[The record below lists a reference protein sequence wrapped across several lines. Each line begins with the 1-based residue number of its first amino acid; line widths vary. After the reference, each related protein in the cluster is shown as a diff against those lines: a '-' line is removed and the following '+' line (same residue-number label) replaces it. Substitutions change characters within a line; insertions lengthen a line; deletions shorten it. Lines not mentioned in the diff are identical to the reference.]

1 MLNISKKEIVMNT
14 QLEEINKF
22 EEWIELNY
30 LYIED
35 LKEKELTANDTKRF
49 LKELKKGNIFGSKII
64 IKITEA
70 HQINNKI
77 TGKSKFVYNAVIMQ
91 LKRNKFI
98 ECKHPL
104 KENSAWIVTIFNSR
118 DKNLKKGAYYEVN
131 YSATNDPN
139 YMNQLLKIDMD
150 SCEGIE
156 DMLTKFYKS
165 RKETVY
171 SEEVNKILKD
181 HFDENV
187 QNYLINQLFESK
199 DKEIKEK
206 EQQIKAL
213 IEQLKIEGNELE
225 ENKKKLEL
233 ERKELANDHTK
244 KILIKNQQHKK
255 KMDEKNLKFQNEIQA
270 LEKKQSILASIL
282 LELRTNE
289 TIPATNNETIYKW
302 DINTNVSV
310 LQRLIFGN
318 SDQVLYYDEVIIEM
332 FLRALQTNAL
342 TILSGPSGTG
352 KTSLVNAL
360 ANAFTNSS
368 AEIIPVQSNWT
379 DKQDL
384 LGYFNSSEKRYVST
398 AFLEALLKANESD
411 GLYIICL
418 DEMNLSHVEYYFAEF
433 LSAKESNQSINL
445 YPKRFAEEADEIILK
460 FSQLENLSID
470 QEKAY
475 RSAKELRYYP
485 YKLDI
490 PKNVRFV
497 GTINMDHTVKPLS
510 PKVIDRSFIIE
521 LKNQELNVT
530 MKNTL
535 QTNSLIGKLNFTLE
549 NFEKYNFKDEAV
561 DELTQWHVDKTR
573 LLNVIPNAVTNS
585 RSENHIRKYLKYG
598 KPNADAY
605 NLVYQIFLSKIL
617 PRIHFS
623 NTNEE
628 ASTAFDILIK
638 EIEDLNYT
646 GIVDRLYQMK
656 KSGRYISFFN

>member
-1 MLNISKKEIVMNT
+1 MNT
-14 QLEEINKF
+14 QFDKVNKY

-30 LYIED
+30 LFIED
-35 LKEKELTANDTKRF
+35 LKEKELTTNDTKRF
-49 LKELKKGNIFGSKII
+49 FRELTKGNIFGSKII
-64 IKITEA
+64 IKILESYR
-70 HQINNKI
+70 INS
-77 TGKSKFVYNAVIMQ
+77 KSAEKPKFVYDAVIIQ
-91 LKRNKFI
+91 LKNSKFI

-104 KENSAWIVTIFNSR
+104 KEESAWIVTIFNSP
-118 DKNLKKGAYYEVN
+118 DKKLKKGAYYEVN
-131 YSATNDPN
+131 YSAANNPE
-139 YMNQLLKIDMD
+139 YMSQLIKIDTD
-150 SCEGIE
+150 SCESIE
-156 DMLTKFYKS
+156 DMLTKFYEG
-165 RKETVY
+165 RKETLY
-171 SEEVNKILKD
+171 SEEVRKMLKF

-199 DKEIKEK
+199 NKKIKEK

-213 IEQLKIEGNELE
+213 IEQLKIEENELE
-225 ENKKKLEL
+225 EIKKKLEL

-255 KMDEKNLKFQNEIQA
+255 KMSEKNLKFQNEIQA
-270 LEKKQSILASIL
+270 LETKQSILASIL

-289 TIPATNNETIYKW
+289 TILATNNETIYEW
-302 DINTNVSV
+302 NVNTNVSV
-310 LQRLIFGN
+310 LQYLIFGN

-332 FLRALQTNAL
+332 FLRALQTNAI

-352 KTSLVNAL
+352 KTSLVNAFG
-360 ANAFTNSS
+360 NAFTKSS

-398 AFLEALLKANESD
+398 SFLEALLKANESD

-470 QEKAY
+470 QEIAY

-535 QTNSLIGKLNFTLE
+535 QTNSLRGKLNFTLE
-549 NFEKYNFKDEAV
+549 NFEKYNFNDENV
-561 DELTQWHVDKTR
+561 EELTQWCVNKTR

-585 RSENHIRKYLKYG
+585 RSENHIRKYLKYI
-598 KPNADAY
+598 KPNTDVY
-605 NLVYQIFLSKIL
+605 TLVYQIFLSKIL

-623 NTNEE
+623 NTNQE
-628 ASTAFDILIK
+628 ASTAFDMLIK
-638 EIEDLNYT
+638 EMEAHNYID
-646 GIVDRLYQMK
+646 IVDRLYQMK